1 MEAHVLTNSQ
11 TTFLSLQVTS
21 THPTF
26 SHKVQNC
33 ITPKDL
39 PVGIKDVS
47 FMQQFGFCYMCT
59 ALCFCLAEHRKYSY
73 AHVKLI
79 SLILLHSSHCKKKKA
94 EEKDGRHGTQL
105 EHNAFQLFFLGKLP
119 QSSLIP
125 LPFPVTLL
133 SRCSSIIR

>member
-79 SLILLHSSHCKKKKA
+79 SLILLHSSHCKKKKQKKKMA
-94 EEKDGRHGTQL
+94 DTAL
-105 EHNAFQLFFLGKLP
+105 SLNIMLFNFSFWGNCHKAH
-119 QSSLIP
+119 
-125 LPFPVTLL
+125 
-133 SRCSSIIR
+133 